1 MSSPSRR
8 RVPRKPRE
16 GESRE
21 GEELGTILD
30 GMLVQRPWRSG
41 MALGE
46 LARRWTDVV
55 GDRLAREC
63 EPVGLENGALLV
75 RASSSAWAA
84 QIGFLAEEVRSRAE
98 GVIGE
103 GSVASV
109 RVAVDAGPLDEGRRG
124 RR

>member
-8 RVPRKPRE
+8 RAPRRPRE

-21 GEELGTILD
+21 GEDLGSILD
-30 GMLVQRPWRSG
+30 GMLVQRPWLSG

-109 RVAVDAGPLDEGRRG
+109 RVAVDAGRMDEERRG

>member
-1 MSSPSRR
+1 VSSPNRR
-8 RVPRKPRE
+8 RAPLRPRE

-21 GEELGTILD
+21 GEELGSILD
-30 GMLVQRPWRSG
+30 GMLGQRPWRSG

-46 LARRWTDVV
+46 LARRWSDVV

-109 RVAVDAGPLDEGRRG
+109 RVSVDAGPLDEGRRG

>member
-1 MSSPSRR
+1 
-8 RVPRKPRE
+8 
-16 GESRE
+16 
-21 GEELGTILD
+21 
-30 GMLVQRPWRSG
+30 

-46 LARRWTDVV
+46 LARRWRDVV

-84 QIGFLAEEVRSRAE
+84 QIGFLAEEVRSGAE
-98 GVIGE
+98 RVIGE

-109 RVAVDAGPLDEGRRG
+109 RVAVDAGPLDERRPGRR
-124 RR
+124 

>member
-1 MSSPSRR
+1 VSSPNRR

-98 GVIGE
+98 RVIGE

-109 RVAVDAGPLDEGRRG
+109 RVAVDAGPLDERRPGRR
-124 RR
+124 